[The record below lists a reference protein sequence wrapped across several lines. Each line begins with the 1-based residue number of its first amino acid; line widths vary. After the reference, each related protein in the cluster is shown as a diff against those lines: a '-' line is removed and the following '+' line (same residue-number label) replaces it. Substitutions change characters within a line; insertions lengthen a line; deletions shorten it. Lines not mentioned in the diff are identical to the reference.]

1 MNLLQSLPPHV
12 LAVLREFRTCE
23 FTTLDKKGTPVT
35 WPVSPWIDE
44 AGGRIVITTSIGL
57 PEKAFNVRRNGRVSL
72 SFSEPLASGLTN
84 PPAVV
89 VQGDA
94 VAPDQVYTWSAE
106 LAALWPIL
114 YRRQPASQI
123 YGSNALLRKLFDWYY
138 MRLLIRITPN
148 RILWWEG
155 ADYTQQPHL
164 VSATGKGAVNNEVR
178 NPNLLT
184 SILSMPKEAIHVG

>member
-1 MNLLQSLPPHV
+1 MNLLQALPSPV
-12 LAVLREFRTCE
+12 IAVLREFRTCE

-57 PEKAFNVRRNGRVSL
+57 PEKAFNVRRDGRVAL

-84 PPAVV
+84 PPSVV

-94 VAPDQVYTWSAE
+94 TAPDQVYTWGEE

-114 YRRQPASQI
+114 YRRQPAGML
-123 YGSNALLRKLFDWYY
+123 YGSNALTRKFFDWYY
-138 MRLLIRITPN
+138 MRLLIQITPR

-155 ADYTQQPHL
+155 GDFTQQPQ
-164 VSATGKGAVNNEVR
+164 VISAT
-178 NPNLLT
+178 
-184 SILSMPKEAIHVG
+184 SIQETLMAPRLPTTTFPIPKEAIHVG

>member
-1 MNLLQSLPPHV
+1 MNLLQMLPPHV
-12 LAVLREFRTCE
+12 IAVLREFRTCE

-44 AGGRIVITTSIGL
+44 ASGRIVITTSIGL
-57 PEKAFNVRRNGRVSL
+57 PEKAFNVRRDGRVSL

-84 PPAVV
+84 PPTVV

-94 VAPDQVYTWSAE
+94 TAPDQVVTWSDE

-114 YRRQPASQI
+114 YRRQPAGML
-123 YGSNALLRKLFDWYY
+123 YGSNALTRKFFDWYY
-138 MRLLIRITPN
+138 MRLLIQITPR

-155 ADYTQQPHL
+155 GDFSQQPQMI
-164 VSATGKGAVNNEVR
+164 SATSPQET
-178 NPNLLT
+178 LLT
-184 SILSMPKEAIHVG
+184 PSLSMKTVPMPKEAIHVG